1 MAFCPNCGAQ
11 IDDGAAFCTFC
22 GSKLGVEPTPVRSAP
37 EPEISDSV
45 PPVPEIPEPPAAPTE
60 SAEPVVSTGPGAEA
74 APEAP
79 VQAPNPAQQVYA
91 APVQPVYAAAAP
103 QQVYA
108 QPIYGEQ
115 PKKKSKKWLIPV
127 IILAALALVGIAVLA
142 FGGSGR
148 AAADDPNLGLYKAT
162 TASMYG
168 MDFDL
173 DDIFEGGFTIE
184 LQKGGKCRIQAGENK
199 GSGTWSLEDGVLSVN
214 DGTST
219 IEGKL
224 EDGVIT
230 LENMLDMGLDITLV
244 KVEE

>member
-1 MAFCPNCGAQ
+1 MAFCPYCGSQ
-11 IDDGAAFCTFC
+11 IDDSATFC
-22 GSKLGVEPTPVRSAP
+22 GFCGAKVGGAPEPVRSAP
-37 EPEISDSV
+37 EPELSD
-45 PPVPEIPEPPAAPTE
+45 PVPAVPDIPDAPAVPIEPTASE
-60 SAEPVVSTGPGAEA
+60 VNVDPGAFA

-79 VQAPNPAQQVYA
+79 VEAPKPEQPIYS
-91 APVQPVYAAAAP
+91 APAP
-103 QQVYA
+103 QPTYAQPAYA
-108 QPIYGEQ
+108 QPIYPDQ

-127 IILAALALVGIAVLA
+127 IIAAALALIGIAFLA

-148 AAADDPNLGLYKAT
+148 AAANDPNLGLYKAT

-184 LQKGGKCRIQAGENK
+184 LQKGGKCRIQAGDEK
-199 GSGTWSLEDGVLSVN
+199 GMGTWSLDEGVLTVD

-224 EDGVIT
+224 ADGVIT
-230 LENMLDMGLDITLV
+230 LEDMLGMGLDITLV